1 MILRLYGFNKKMNS
15 ATYNLRRW
23 EPMRRCFFFFWEKC
37 MRIAEDA
44 RDGCGQSLLKKS
56 I

>member
-1 MILRLYGFNKKMNS
+1 MILMLYGFNKKMNS

-23 EPMRRCFFFFWEKC
+23 EPMTRCFFFWEKC

-44 RDGCGQSLLKKS
+44 RDGCGQNLLKKS